1 MIYVKK
7 IVLNENMSSTRS
19 SIVGFYCGADKF
31 MFDTL
36 IGTES
41 LLPFF
46 DKLNFEEFEI
56 NLQFICMNDEFKQKV
71 DDDGFLLLSG
81 TFLHTDFKALK
92 CTSLSLRAKINC
104 PNWLKLKNDF
114 LLLNDEQMYFNFEK
128 INFTSTRGNNRV
140 GMEYN
145 VEALIDGYQIIKL
158 LKFNSLN

>member
-92 CTSLSLRAKINC
+92 YTSLSLRAKINC

>member
-7 IVLNENMSSTRS
+7 IVLNENMNSNTS
-19 SIVGFYCGADKF
+19 SIVNFNCGADKLW
-31 MFDTL
+31 FDKL

-41 LLPFF
+41 MLKFF
-46 DKLNFEEFEI
+46 NELNFENFQI
-56 NLQFICMNDEFKQKV
+56 NLQFICMNDEFEQKV

-81 TFLHTDFKALK
+81 TFLHDSKISY
-92 CTSLSLRAKINC
+92 TSLSLKTKINY
-104 PNWLKLKNDF
+104 PNWIKLKNDF

-128 INFTSTRGNNRV
+128 INFITSTRGNDHNS
-140 GMEYN
+140 MEYN